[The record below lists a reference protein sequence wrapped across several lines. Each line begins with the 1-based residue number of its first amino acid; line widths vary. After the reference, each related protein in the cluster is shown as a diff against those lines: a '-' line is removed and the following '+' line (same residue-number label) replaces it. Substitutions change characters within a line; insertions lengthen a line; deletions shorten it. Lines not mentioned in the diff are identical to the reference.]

1 MDLVVPPFL
10 FVKKK
15 KNNRR
20 MKGKKKRKQM
30 KWKAWFNNQGYVLSA
45 TSINSLH

>member
-15 KNNRR
+15 NNERR
-20 MKGKKKRKQM
+20 MQGKKKRKQIR
-30 KWKAWFNNQGYVLSA
+30 WKAWVNNQGYVLSA
-45 TSINSLH
+45 ASINSLH